1 MPYVSQVAIGRR
13 PFVSVYGADY
23 DTPDGTGMSARLWLF
38 DQSSRNG
45 FLYQDLFFP
54 HSSGVRDYIHV
65 VDLAK
70 GHVSAVKKLDQ
81 LATSS
86 KGEIRLSDRHCFEKF
101 VLLLFVNDRLLI
113 NDRIC
118 SMQTLVA

>member
-1 MPYVSQVAIGRR
+1 MVSCIKIC
-13 PFVSVYGADY
+13 FS
-23 DTPDGTGMSARLWLF
+23 
-38 DQSSRNG
+38 
-45 FLYQDLFFP
+45 P

-101 VLLLFVNDRLLI
+101 VLLLFVNDRLLVNVVLLLLVNDRLLI